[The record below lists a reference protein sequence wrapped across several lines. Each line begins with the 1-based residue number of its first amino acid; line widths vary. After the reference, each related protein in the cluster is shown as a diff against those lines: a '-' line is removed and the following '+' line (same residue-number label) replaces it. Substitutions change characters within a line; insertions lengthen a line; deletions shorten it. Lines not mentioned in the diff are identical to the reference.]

1 MVQVSIIIPTYK
13 DWHRLELCLKALA
26 DQSFSQNAFEI
37 IVVNNYAHDTVPA
50 GFFTPGNCTI
60 ITETNHGSYA
70 ARNAALK
77 IAKGDILGFTD
88 SDCVPDKDWIKNAVA
103 YFTTHAD
110 ITRIGGPLHIF
121 FKGKGPTFT
130 ELFDMK
136 YAFPQESYAK
146 SGFAVTGNLFVK
158 RVVFNTIGPFDETV
172 ESGGD
177 YLWGQ
182 KAEAAGLKIAYS
194 ADVAV
199 NHPARD
205 SIKELY
211 KKEKRVG
218 KGQASFLPY
227 QPGPKLTT
235 FLNYLRHFK
244 PNWIYVNDIWHNTPG
259 TTKVQ
264 RLWLIH
270 LQHFLAMVRYHH
282 RLKHQIKK
290 SNKK

>member
-13 DWHRLELCLKALA
+13 DWPRLELCLKALA
-26 DQSFSQNAFEI
+26 DQTISQDAFEV

-50 GFFTPGNCTI
+50 GLFIPPNCTI
-60 ITETNHGSYA
+60 ITETKPGSYS

-77 IAKGDILGFTD
+77 LIKGNIIGFTD
-88 SDCVPDKDWIKNAVA
+88 SDCIPEKGWIKNAVD
-103 YFTTHAD
+103 YFETHAD
-110 ITRIGGPLHIF
+110 VARIGGPLHIF
-121 FKGKGPTFT
+121 FKGKKPAFT
-130 ELFDMK
+130 ELYDKK
-136 YAFPQESYAK
+136 YAFPQERYAE

-158 RVVFNTIGPFDETV
+158 REVIDTIGPFDEKL

-177 YLWGQ
+177 YVWGQ
-182 KAEAAGLKIAYS
+182 KATQAGFKIAYR

-211 KKEKRVG
+211 KKEKRIG
-218 KGQASFLPY
+218 KGQANFLPY
-227 QPGPKLTT
+227 QPNPQLTT
-235 FLNYLRHFK
+235 YLNYLRHLK
-244 PNWIYVNDIWHNTPG
+244 PNWLYINDIWHNTPG
-259 TTKVQ
+259 TNKMQ

-290 SNKK
+290 YKK